1 VIRDSFL
8 YTCHHVGLSG
18 TNGPSG
24 GTNVDRTA
32 VQWFKLQIST
42 NDEPLTVWEHGRIYD
57 SAATNAVWHYLPSMM
72 VNCAG
77 DMAFGFSGSGDTNYI
92 SAYYAWRPASGSIP
106 TTSRLLQP
114 GLGYY
119 VLDRWGDYSCTS
131 LDPTDGMTFWTVQ
144 EFLLETTNTWGTTIG
159 KIKRDP

>member
-1 VIRDSFL
+1 MIRDSFL

-77 DMAFGFSGSGDTNYI
+77 DMAFGFSGSGATNYI
-92 SAYYAWRPASGSIP
+92 SAYYAWRPASGSL
-106 TTSRLLQP
+106 TATARVLQP

-119 VLDRWGDYSCTS
+119 DNSRLGDYSYTS
-131 LDPTDGMTFWTVQ
+131 LDPTDSLTFWTVQ
-144 EFLLETTNTWGTTIG
+144 EHATLTNTFWGTSIS
-159 KIKRDP
+159 KMKRIP